1 VKRVPLKND
10 PMMAVSSV
18 RTVVFDVSQWPKKWF
33 KDATEASQ
41 KIETMIEQGKN
52 VVEHPLGI
60 TIKLQFLSLIDTD

>member
-1 VKRVPLKND
+1 
-10 PMMAVSSV
+10 MMAVSSL
-18 RTVVFDVSQWPKKWF
+18 RTVVFDVSQWPKQWF
-33 KDATEASQ
+33 KKATEASQ